1 SATTPKVLIIVPA
14 YNEGDSIADVLADV
28 RTHLPDSDVVVID
41 DGSADNTAAAARAV
55 GATVLQ
61 MPFNL
66 GVGGAMQTGYLY
78 ASQRGYDVAVQLDGD
93 GQHPAEEA
101 RRLVEEIG
109 RQEVDLLIGS
119 RMGPDNDYRFPF
131 MRRVGIGLIAAI
143 VWLVSGRRIADP
155 TSGFRASSRRMMRFF
170 ARHYPQSYLGDTVE
184 AMVMAARHGM
194 RIGQTPVRMR
204 PATHSSI
211 RPIRGI
217 FHTVCICLAILID
230 RLERPFPDYPSDSKE
245 GDS

>member
-1 SATTPKVLIIVPA
+1 MPA
-14 YNEGDSIADVLADV
+14 YNEGDSITDVLGDV
-28 RTHLPDSDVVVID
+28 RKHLPEADVVVID
-41 DGSADNTAAAARAV
+41 DGSTDDTAAVARAA
-55 GATVLQ
+55 GALVLQ

-101 RRLVEEIG
+101 RRLIEEID
-109 RQEVDLLIGS
+109 RQNVDLLIGS
-119 RMGPDNDYRFPF
+119 RMGPDSDYHFPF

-143 VWLVSGRRIADP
+143 VWLVTGRKIADP
-155 TSGFRASSRRMMRFF
+155 TSGFRAASRRMMRFF

-184 AMVMAARHGM
+184 ALVMAARHGM

-217 FHTVCICLAILID
+217 FHTMCICLAILID
-230 RLERPFPDYPSDSKE
+230 RLERRFPDYPRNSKE